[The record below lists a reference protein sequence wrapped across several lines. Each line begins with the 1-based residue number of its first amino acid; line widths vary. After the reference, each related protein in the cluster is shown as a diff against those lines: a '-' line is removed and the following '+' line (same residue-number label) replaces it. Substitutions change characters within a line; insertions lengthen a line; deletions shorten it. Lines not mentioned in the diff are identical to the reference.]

1 MSGFDMFAS
10 PKLLFRFILVVPVS
24 IVAQKSVED
33 IDWLVSNFLVQT
45 QYYQPKLSTDLTV
58 ESSNPIFL
66 YNGLLSKLEIMK
78 KNTSLFNIFSIF
90 TLAAIVLLL
99 VGAASTISMQST
111 HAQLQGLLNNQTD
124 TSQNPTKTIQIS
136 VIEEE
141 EVYRWA
147 NIQGTNPTLKF
158 LTNANNTVLIL
169 NPTNEK
175 HEMIIESNGNEVA
188 SSGDVA
194 RSSSGQLFFTPNMTE
209 TFEYYC
215 KYHPDTMKGIVLANQ
230 Q

>member
-99 VGAASTISMQST
+99 VGTASTISMQST

>member
-66 YNGLLSKLEIMK
+66 YNGLLSKLVIMK
-78 KNTSLFNIFSIF
+78 KNTSLFNMFSIF

-111 HAQLQGLLNNQTD
+111 HAQLQGLVNNQTD

>member
-45 QYYQPKLSTDLTV
+45 QYYQPKLSTDLAV
-58 ESSNPIFL
+58 ESINPTFL
-66 YNGLLSKLEIMK
+66 YNGLLSKLVIMK
-78 KNTSLFNIFSIF
+78 KNTSLFNMFSIF

-99 VGAASTISMQST
+99 VGTASTISMQST
-111 HAQLQGLLNNQTD
+111 HAQLQGLVNNQTD